1 MAIVQDL
8 VSYRRSPQR
17 VQVICQTVCEFLI
30 KFPQFNHLSFLS
42 SKFATNWSAK
52 TLEGALIKHGLP
64 TGITLEVPQRG
75 RSYQAAEEMCL
86 FMSNPEVTID
96 DKIEFLEA
104 LSNLRQVSDMS
115 YQLEIQEDE
124 TEEDET
130 EGEDVI

>member
-17 VQVICQTVCEFLI
+17 VQVICQTVCEFLV

-52 TLEGALIKHGLP
+52 TLEGALLKHGLP
-64 TGITLEVPQRG
+64 TGIVLEVPQRG

-86 FMSNPEVTID
+86 FLSDPEITTD
-96 DKIEFLEA
+96 EKIVFLEA
-104 LSNLRQVSDMS
+104 LSRLRQVSDMS
-115 YQLEIQEDE
+115 YQLEIQEDD
-124 TEEDET
+124 EDET
-130 EGEDVI
+130 EDQDVI